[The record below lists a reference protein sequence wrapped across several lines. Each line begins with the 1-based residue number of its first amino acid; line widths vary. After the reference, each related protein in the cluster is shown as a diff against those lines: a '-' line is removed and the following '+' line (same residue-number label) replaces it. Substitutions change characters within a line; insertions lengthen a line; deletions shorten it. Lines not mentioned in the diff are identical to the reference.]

1 MSGEKELIT
10 AQALAG
16 ALNLS
21 VETVWRYTREN
32 KIPYIELGRKQYR
45 YRLDD
50 VLRALSSGAV
60 REKEAQYHHDP
71 EKKYTYKDYL
81 EMPEEPG
88 FRFEILEGLLVREP
102 SPGVRHQRVSRRLQ
116 RILEDYFWEADAEGE
131 ILNAPLDVTF
141 HDHTVVQPDLLY
153 VSGEQK
159 NIVKET
165 RIAGAP
171 ALVVEIL
178 SPASIR
184 KDRVKKMQIYQQE
197 QVRHYWLV
205 DPDEKTLE
213 CFALQDGLYALV
225 ASGMEDEVVEHPD
238 FKGLAVDLA
247 VLWR

>member
-1 MSGEKELIT
+1 
-10 AQALAG
+10 
-16 ALNLS
+16 
-21 VETVWRYTREN
+21 
-32 KIPYIELGRKQYR
+32 
-45 YRLDD
+45 
-50 VLRALSSGAV
+50 
-60 REKEAQYHHDP
+60 
-71 EKKYTYKDYL
+71 
-81 EMPEEPG
+81 MPEEPG
-88 FRFEILEGLLVREP
+88 FRFEILEGLLVRP

-116 RILEDYFWEADAEGE
+116 RIWKIISGRLMPKEE

-184 KDRVKKMQIYQQE
+184 KDRLKKMQIYQKE

-213 CFALQDGLYALV
+213 CFALRDGLYALV